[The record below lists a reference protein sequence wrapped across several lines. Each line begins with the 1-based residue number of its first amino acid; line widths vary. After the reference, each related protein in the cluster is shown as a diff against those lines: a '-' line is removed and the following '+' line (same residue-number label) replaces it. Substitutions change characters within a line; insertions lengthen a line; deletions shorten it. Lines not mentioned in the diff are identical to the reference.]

1 MNQRHRFYTY
11 RENKNG
17 ETVRVRCGKNSGYPV
32 WCDYDICAEEEQQ
45 EYKKRAEAELTTP
58 PLGLSGYLL
67 VKPIMGS
74 SGKVQIGEVIEY
86 NLVPQADGDN
96 PLEKI
101 MEQKRFEETDVE
113 RLAKF
118 IAQKESR
125 NCKTIDEAIH
135 HQSKWQRIVPE
146 AREMLESALV
156 SVQDLSLHLQ
166 GKCTDHIWL
175 MEDGPEPHT
184 LGIRMDCGDSGVVYL
199 THEQAADLADQ
210 LKSMLEVKGP
220 DNKPN

>member
-11 RENKNG
+11 RENKN
-17 ETVRVRCGKNSGYPV
+17 
-32 WCDYDICAEEEQQ
+32 
-45 EYKKRAEAELTTP
+45 
-58 PLGLSGYLL
+58 
-67 VKPIMGS
+67 
-74 SGKVQIGEVIEY
+74 
-86 NLVPQADGDN
+86 
-96 PLEKI
+96 LEKI
-101 MEQKRFEETDVE
+101 IEQKRFEENDVE

-125 NCKTIDEAIH
+125 NCKTLDEAIH

-156 SVQDLSLHLQ
+156 SAQDLSLHLH

-175 MEDGPEPHT
+175 MNDGPEPHT